1 MWTYIKCEIDLVPN
15 SDDTD
20 LVYHV
25 DLKVDGLPIVPE
37 NDNIENEAI
46 EEENVLAEYVPQEE
60 SAVAIN
66 CQNKERIRADSEEH
80 YIFVLKQNFSRKT
93 GKIRMSGHLL
103 DDEDRLIAISDKLYE
118 SMEGT
123 DTKPIR

>member
-1 MWTYIKCEIDLVPN
+1 M
-15 SDDTD
+15 
-20 LVYHV
+20 
-25 DLKVDGLPIVPE
+25 PIVPE
-37 NDNIENEAI
+37 NDNIENEPI
-46 EEENVLAEYVPQEE
+46 GEENSLPGQMVQEE
-60 SAVAIN
+60 SAGVIK

-80 YIFVLKQNFSRKT
+80 YIFVLKHNFSRKT

-103 DDEDRLIAISDKLYE
+103 EDEDRLIAISDKLYG